1 MARPTRAVAEAIE
14 AAKAAPK
21 YDGREVEEKFD
32 AGRTNSRGAWA
43 HLKNRRALFQFKDGT
58 YSTGERYV
66 DGNGTEDREK
76 AAIKTVEEWYN
87 LTSWYNNTFVEV
99 LKDEPPKPREDGT
112 MSYLSDHFDDA
123 FIGLINDSPTNPLI
137 RGYIMKKL
145 KVMPEASLDTFDKL
159 KEWIE
164 KTFPVPERK
173 SVLKKGKA
181 RSATVG
187 DPEVSIDFSYS
198 DTEYGKCDYKAGR
211 IGRDTLSFNL
221 SELRELIEDGFG
233 KQELIDNLID
243 NARNQDWPDMAWDD
257 DGESTD
263 SHESSDYENPS
274 VSAYNGEK
282 AMMETIIEF
291 LHQNAPELAER
302 LEENS

>member
-32 AGRTNSRGAWA
+32 AGRTNSQGAWA
-43 HLKNRRALFQFKDGT
+43 HLKDRRSLFQFRDGT
-58 YSTGERYV
+58 YSTGVRYS
-66 DGNGTEDREK
+66 DSGGTKDRDK
-76 AAIKTVEEWYN
+76 AAIRTVDEWYN
-87 LTSWYNNTFVEV
+87 LVSWYNDSFVEV

-112 MSYLSDHFDDA
+112 LSYLSDHFDDA

-181 RSATVG
+181 RSPSSG
-187 DPEVSIDFSYS
+187 DPEVSIDFDYS
-198 DTEYGKCDYKAGR
+198 DTEYGRCSYKVGR
-211 IGRDTLSFNL
+211 FGRDTLAYNL
-221 SELRELIEDGFG
+221 SELREWIEDGLG
-233 KQELIDNLID
+233 KQELIDAIID
-243 NARNQDWPDMAWDD
+243 NARSQDWPDMARDD

-263 SHESSDYENPS
+263 SHESSEYDNAS
-274 VSAYNGEK
+274 VNASNGEK
-282 AMMETIIEF
+282 AMIETIIEF
-291 LHQNAPELAER
+291 LNQNAPELADR
-302 LEENS
+302 LEEN